1 MARIRQQRHDPGL
14 ILTFEPMNLKISKFY
29 FSSPSL
35 LDVLPEKD
43 LALFR
48 NELKL
53 KRVRKGKILFTEGSF
68 PKGVYVIKRGKVKIF
83 QETPNGNEQI
93 VYIYTP
99 GEMFGYRPLLCHDR
113 HPASAMTMEECS
125 LYFLASKQFEDTLKQ
140 STLLSNLLLENLS
153 HEFTVL
159 VNRIAAFAQKS
170 VKERTALSLLIL
182 SEKYRKDG
190 GQNPEISLSRKDLAS
205 FVGTTHETIA
215 RIITQFKNDKIIKIL
230 GRKIIIIK
238 SESLYRLAEL

>member
-1 MARIRQQRHDPGL
+1 MSL
-14 ILTFEPMNLKISKFY
+14 NISKFS

-35 LDVLPEKD
+35 LDALPEKD
-43 LALFR
+43 LEIFR
-48 NELKL
+48 HELKL
-53 KRVRKGKILFTEGSF
+53 KRIRKGKLLFAEGSS

-93 VYIYTP
+93 VYIYSA

-125 LYFLASKQFEDTLKQ
+125 LYFLASRHFEDTLKH
-140 STLLSNLLLENLS
+140 SATLSNLLLENLS

-182 SEKYRKDG
+182 AEKYRKDG
-190 GQNPEISLSRKDLAS
+190 GQASEISLSRKDLAS

-215 RIITQFKNDKIIKIL
+215 RIITQFKNDKIIRIL
-230 GRKIIIIK
+230 GRKIVITK
-238 SESLYRLAEL
+238 AESLHRLAE